1 MKLNAVQFHQL
12 LTALNNAVAVLNQVK
27 TRVLKGRE
35 LEEMKRLEEAV
46 QLLELLV
53 LTSKRKGQ
61 S

>member
-27 TRVLKGRE
+27 TRVL
-35 LEEMKRLEEAV
+35 EEAV